1 MRFDGFMQQLLLT
14 GQLLDLKLLE
24 MEPMGATLKIC
35 HL

>member
-14 GQLLDLKLLE
+14 GQLLDPKLLE
-24 MEPMGATLKIC
+24 MEPMGAMLRIG